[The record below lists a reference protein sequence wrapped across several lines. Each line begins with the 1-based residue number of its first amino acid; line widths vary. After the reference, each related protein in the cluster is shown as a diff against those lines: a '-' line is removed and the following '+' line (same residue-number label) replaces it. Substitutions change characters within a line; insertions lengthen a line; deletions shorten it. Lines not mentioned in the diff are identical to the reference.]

1 MNGRRNVGRALGH
14 AAVVLVILAVIAA
27 AFAISYDPVR
37 DIAREAG
44 VQSWLIR
51 IYPGVL
57 DAVFLVACAC
67 ALLLRGARWWNRL
80 YAWFAVLVT
89 GVLIGAADVYHATGL
104 HLPRRTMDG
113 TVWALPWALVLLGFS
128 LWLTTLQRNKPS
140 SQDAGETP
148 AADAPVLILEG
159 ADATRAALPA
169 PGANGGLADVG
180 FGQQAAQAQPDEV
193 PAPIERAAT
202 DVESRVAAG
211 ADPAETLKAEPTPE
225 PHEPAESQLPVV
237 PAEVREPAPAPEPAP
252 TAAPASHTATASD
265 TAGAHGSAEADEAT
279 ETGEP
284 EASEPAGVSEPTGA
298 DEVAGADEPAAEASG
313 VTEASEPAEVDG
325 GPGVEPVA
333 ETNGVAEAHAP
344 EQPEWP
350 FEAEEPAEARRT
362 AEADRSVSPTDDDTP
377 PYGFPAVSEQDVH
390 DEAARLPTLLGAP
403 VPADMETELPAD
415 QTEQPIPFER
425 VRSTPTRPEN

>member
-37 DIAREAG
+37 DIARDAG

-140 SQDAGETP
+140 PQDAGETP
-148 AADAPVLILEG
+148 DADAPVLILEG
-159 ADATRAALPA
+159 AAATRAALPA

-193 PAPIERAAT
+193 LAPTEKVAT
-202 DVESRVAAG
+202 DVEPRVAAE
-211 ADPAETLKAEPTPE
+211 ADPAETLKAEHTPE

-237 PAEVREPAPAPEPAP
+237 PAEVREPAPAHEA
-252 TAAPASHTATASD
+252 
-265 TAGAHGSAEADEAT
+265 AEAGETAEPGEPTEVAESAVAAKAAEAG
-279 ETGEP
+279 EPEAGEP
-284 EASEPAGVSEPTGA
+284 EASEPAGVSESTGA
-298 DEVAGADEPAAEASG
+298 DEVAA
-313 VTEASEPAEVDG
+313 TEAP
-325 GPGVEPVA
+325 
-333 ETNGVAEAHAP
+333 AP
-344 EQPEWP
+344 EEPEWP
-350 FEAEEPAEARRT
+350 FEAEEPAEART

-415 QTEQPIPFER
+415 ETEQPIPFER
-425 VRSTPTRPEN
+425 VRSTPTPPEN